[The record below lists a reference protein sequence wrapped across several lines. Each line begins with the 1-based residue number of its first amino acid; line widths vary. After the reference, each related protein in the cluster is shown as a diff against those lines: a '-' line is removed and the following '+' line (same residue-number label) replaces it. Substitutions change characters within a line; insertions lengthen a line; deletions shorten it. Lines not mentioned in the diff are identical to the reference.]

1 MTAVLDFQS
10 LSSPS
15 HIFAWCGARFAGTG
29 VDTLFALD
37 RQLGNIVRTTEQPIV
52 GQMRLTWWYEALEK
66 LDHAPPPAQ
75 PLLRALAGL
84 ISEGRV
90 AGRDLAT
97 MTEGWE
103 VLLDRERT
111 AADTLTQFAHLRG
124 ATLFRAATALL
135 GEDDPQVAQAGA
147 LWAFADL
154 AANVSQEAIRDQA
167 TAAALDLADTVFGAR
182 WRGARPIGALA
193 LDAYMAA
200 AGRGFANGPR
210 RAARTVRFRM
220 IGR

>member
-1 MTAVLDFQS
+1 MSGSQS

-15 HIFAWCGARFAGTG
+15 RVFAWCGARFVGTG

-75 PLLRALAGL
+75 PLLQALAGH
-84 ISEGRV
+84 IGKGRV
-90 AGRDLAT
+90 AGRDLAM

-103 VLLDRERT
+103 ALLDHER
-111 AADTLTQFAHLRG
+111 ANADMLTQFAHLRG
-124 ATLFRAATALL
+124 ATLFRAAAALL

-154 AANVSQEAIRDQA
+154 AANVSQDAIRQQA
-167 TAAALDLADTVFGAR
+167 ITAALDLADPVFRAR
-182 WRGARPIGALA
+182 WHGARPFGALA
-193 LDAYMAA
+193 VDAYMAA
-200 AGRGFANGPR
+200 AGRGVADGPR
-210 RAARTVRFRM
+210 RAARVVQFRM